1 MNNESA
7 VNERANT
14 QPSARSMKFAQ
25 IALVLGVLAVL
36 VHFLPVG
43 VNLKTQVAALALVVM
58 SGLSFL
64 TWIPKQ
70 RFDLSFS
77 LVLAG
82 GLALPVL
89 VSSALLIADWY
100 TPDWAAVTTGLI
112 ALVSLVSAAQKETKR

>member
-1 MNNESA
+1 MNSETAISEGADATPAGRSA
-7 VNERANT
+7 
-14 QPSARSMKFAQ
+14 KFAKIALTLGV
-25 IALVLGVLAVL
+25 IALV
-36 VHFLPVG
+36 VHFLPIG
-43 VNLKTQVAALALVVM
+43 ANPKTQVAALALVVM

-77 LVLAG
+77 VVLAG

-100 TPDWAAVTTGLI
+100 TPDWAALVTGLL
-112 ALVSLVSAAQKETKR
+112 ALISLFMAAQKESRR